1 MSCNGRGAKK
11 NSGVKLYPLSKQ
23 AHKLHVDR
31 RARKIKALEKESLE
45 NFNRKIWKVFS
56 LSIDSFSIID

>member
-1 MSCNGRGAKK
+1 MWGKEK
-11 NSGVKLYPLSKQ
+11 FGVKLYPLSKQ
-23 AHKLHVDR
+23 THKLQVDR

-45 NFNRKIWKVFS
+45 NFNRKIWMVFS